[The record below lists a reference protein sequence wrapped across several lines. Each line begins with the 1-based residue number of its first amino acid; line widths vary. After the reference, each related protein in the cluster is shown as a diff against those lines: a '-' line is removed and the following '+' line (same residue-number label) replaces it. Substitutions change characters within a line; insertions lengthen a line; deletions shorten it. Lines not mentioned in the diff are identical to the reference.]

1 MFNQWNRMMIF
12 SNIVNKFKTNPKS
25 TLIFFIIFGSA
36 ILYKSCRGEAK
47 TYYRAGEV
55 KGVKS
60 CSQLN
65 LNSYLCGLDIY
76 DTSTNQLLS
85 NETVGLQSQAYVGDI
100 LFSECTAR
108 GSSVSCSDRWGDI
121 NL

>member
-1 MFNQWNRMMIF
+1 MIF
-12 SNIVNKFKTNPKS
+12 SNIVNKLKANPKPVI
-25 TLIFFIIFGSA
+25 IFFILFGSA
-36 ILYKSCRGEAK
+36 ILYKSCGGEVK

-76 DTSTNQLLS
+76 DTSTKQLLS
-85 NETVGLQSQAYVGDI
+85 NETVGLRSQAYVGDV

-108 GSSVSCSDRWGDI
+108 GSSVSCSERWGDI
-121 NL
+121 DL